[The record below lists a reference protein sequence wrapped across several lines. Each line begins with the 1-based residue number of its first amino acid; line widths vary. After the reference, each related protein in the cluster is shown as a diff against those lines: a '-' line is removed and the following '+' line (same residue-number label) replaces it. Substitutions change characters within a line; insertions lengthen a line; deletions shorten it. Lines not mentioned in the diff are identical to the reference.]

1 MPQEPDPAKLAAAR
15 AAVALVE
22 DGMKLGLGTGSTASI
37 MVELLGA
44 RVQAEGLKLRCAATS
59 KTTADLALRNGIG
72 IESLH
77 QLGWLD
83 ELLEIEHSK
92 VERIGLRIAGE
103 QRASADFRH
112 LPVPAPYI
120 AMMPQ

>member
-44 RVQAEGLKLRCAATS
+44 RVQAEGLKLRCAAT
-59 KTTADLALRNGIG
+59 
-72 IESLH
+72 
-77 QLGWLD
+77 
-83 ELLEIEHSK
+83 
-92 VERIGLRIAGE
+92 
-103 QRASADFRH
+103 
-112 LPVPAPYI
+112 
-120 AMMPQ
+120 